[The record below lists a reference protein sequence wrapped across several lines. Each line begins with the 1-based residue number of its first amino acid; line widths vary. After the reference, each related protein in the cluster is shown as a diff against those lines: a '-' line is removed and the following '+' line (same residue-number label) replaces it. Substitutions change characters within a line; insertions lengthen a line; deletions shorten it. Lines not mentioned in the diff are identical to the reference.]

1 MLALLYTTGSPFA
14 RAVRIVL
21 DEIGLDY
28 ERHERSVA
36 PNAGQL
42 APPTL
47 QVPAFWDGELKLW
60 ESGTIAEYLLSTF
73 PQRPA
78 VDPPLAN
85 QAFRADAIWRDKL
98 VFSTIQTFGT
108 AASNI
113 SQMKWTGV
121 ALDANAH
128 LARSAEKL
136 SHILGWLDGQLTDAE
151 GGFQPGFLSIH
162 DIFLAAH
169 VRFVQARPLGI
180 DLFLQKYEKVASLLE
195 RLDERDSFKAN
206 PIWWW
211 EPGIVGYKPDG
222 TPVCK
227 GGDRPA

>member
-28 ERHERSVA
+28 ERHERIVA
-36 PNAGQL
+36 PSAGQL

-47 QVPAFWDGELKLW
+47 QVPAFWDGDLKLW
-60 ESGTIAEYLLSTF
+60 ESGTIVEYLLSTF

-78 VDPPLAN
+78 VEPPLAS
-85 QAFRADAIWRDKL
+85 QAFRADDLWRDKL

-108 AASNI
+108 AATTV
-113 SQMKWTGV
+113 SQMMWTEV

-128 LARSAEKL
+128 LKRSAEKL
-136 SHILGWLDGQLTDAE
+136 PHILGWLDGQLADPE
-151 GGFQPGFLSIH
+151 SGFQPGFLSVH

-211 EPGIVGYKPDG
+211 EPGIVGYTPDG
-222 TPVCK
+222 TPVFK
-227 GGDRPA
+227 GGDRSA